1 MILDGK
7 VRNKKEKVSG
17 RENKMATRGTAA
29 AAFVIWKHQSNP
41 SLQSLSS
48 HHFYPISKPPII
60 PKGFKYQSRGIIQGA
75 SVDSPVTKLK
85 NKDESKP
92 KPENWKIKM
101 LYDGDCPLCM
111 REVNMLK
118 ERDEEHGKIKFVDIS
133 SNDYSPQENQGLD
146 YKTVMGQ
153 IHAIQSDGNVITG
166 VEAFRRLYEEVGL
179 GWVYTITKFE
189 PIGKVADAVYD
200 FWAKYRLKVTG
211 RPPIEAILEARK
223 KNKVETCGDSKAC
236 KM

>member
-1 MILDGK
+1 
-7 VRNKKEKVSG
+7 
-17 RENKMATRGTAA
+17 MATRGVAA
-29 AAFVIWKHQSNP
+29 ACVIWKHRRNP
-41 SLQSLSS
+41 CLRSLSN
-48 HHFYPISKPPII
+48 HFNPRII
-60 PKGFKYQSRGIIQGA
+60 PRGLKYQVRAIQGA
-75 SVDSPVTKLK
+75 SVDPVAPLK
-85 NKDESKP
+85 NP
-92 KPENWKIKM
+92 HPQNWKIKM

-111 REVNMLK
+111 REVNMLR
-118 ERDEEHGKIKFVDIS
+118 ERNENRGTIKFVDIS
-133 SNDYSPQENQGLD
+133 SNDYSPEENQGLD

-153 IHAIQSDGNVITG
+153 IHAIQSDGNVVTG

-200 FWAKYRLKVTG
+200 FWAKYRLQVTG
-211 RPPIEAILEARK
+211 RPSIEAILEARK

>member
-1 MILDGK
+1 
-7 VRNKKEKVSG
+7 
-17 RENKMATRGTAA
+17 MATRGAA
-29 AAFVIWKHQSNP
+29 AAFVIWKHRSNP
-41 SLQSLSS
+41 SLRSQSS
-48 HHFYPISKPPII
+48 HHFYPVFKPQII
-60 PKGFKYQSRGIIQGA
+60 PKGFRYQIRAIQGA
-75 SVDSPVTKLK
+75 SVDPVTQLK
-85 NKDESKP
+85 NNDEP

-118 ERDEEHGKIKFVDIS
+118 ERNEENGTIKFVDIS
-133 SNDYSPQENQGLD
+133 SDDYSPQENQGLD

-153 IHAIQSDGNVITG
+153 IHAIQSDGNVVTG
-166 VEAFRRLYEEVGL
+166 VEAFRKLYEEVGL

-200 FWAKYRLKVTG
+200 FWAKYRLQVTG

-236 KM
+236 KT